1 MYSKICISEWMQR
14 LIISLFCMSLII
26 YVIILFLKQHQL
38 NIRFLRLNIVFF
50 NPILNTNFVLFL
62 WLLVGTV
69 QSILWYHL
77 QKGKFS
83 EPNASDYPLRTP
95 LGVLASK
102 SLLSITPQKQR
113 PHVSA
118 VKHLSNM
125 NEVFCTMPPPHCID
139 MYNSN

>member
-1 MYSKICISEWMQR
+1 MHFRMNAKVNYLFVLYVSYNLCDYIIFKTTPIKHQIPETKYS
-14 LIISLFCMSLII
+14 
-26 YVIILFLKQHQL
+26 
-38 NIRFLRLNIVFF
+38 FF
-50 NPILNTNFVLFL
+50 NQILNTNFVLFL
-62 WLLVGTV
+62 WLLVGTG

-77 QKGKFS
+77 QKGIFS

-113 PHVSA
+113 SHVSA